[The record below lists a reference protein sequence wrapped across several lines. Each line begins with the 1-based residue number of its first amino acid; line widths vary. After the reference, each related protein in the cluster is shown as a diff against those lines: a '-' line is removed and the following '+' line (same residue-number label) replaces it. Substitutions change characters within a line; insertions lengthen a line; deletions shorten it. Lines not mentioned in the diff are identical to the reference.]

1 MGMIAD
7 KLPRTFDRGT
17 MCSIGHS
24 RLPLRE
30 WFQKIEDGRPIR
42 GTDFETAHEDVE
54 ILLMKVVD
62 NWYGAG
68 FKDGVAEE
76 KASWEYNN
84 A

>member
-1 MGMIAD
+1 MTDSQLERMSEEIEKA
-7 KLPRTFDRGT
+7 LE
-17 MCSIGHS
+17 
-24 RLPLRE
+24 PLRE